1 MRLLP
6 NTVKPDPDHAGVGRK
21 IMKRIFALF
30 TVALAL
36 GLSACTNTTDNSKV
50 TLVAHD
56 SFVMSEELIA
66 EFKETGGIDLAI
78 VKAGDAGEMTGKL
91 VLSKDAPIADVAFGI
106 DNTFASVI
114 ESNQVLADDA
124 ELVPIDFA
132 DICFN
137 VDINY
142 FKENNLVI
150 PNHWKDLT
158 KPEYKDLTVIQN
170 PNLSS
175 TGLGFLVSTFAA
187 FPTEAETMNWWSAFR
202 NNGVKIAAGWED
214 AYYTDFSGSAG
225 TGDYP
230 VVLSYSSSPADEVD
244 EQGNAKTVAL
254 RKDCFRQTEYA
265 GVLRNAKNAPGAEAL
280 IKFMLG
286 KSFQEALP
294 GAMYVYPIDKSV
306 ALPESWAL
314 RAPAATSTIGGDL
327 DISKNRASWLASY
340 NKVFDV
346 AP

>member
-1 MRLLP
+1 
-6 NTVKPDPDHAGVGRK
+6 
-21 IMKRIFALF
+21 MKRIFALI
-30 TVALAL
+30 TVALSL
-36 GLSACTNTTDNSKV
+36 GLSACTNNAVGSV

-56 SFVMSEELIA
+56 SFVMSDELIA
-66 EFKETGGIDLAI
+66 EYEQNGSTLEI
-78 VKAGDAGEMTGKL
+78 VRAGDVGEMTGKL
-91 VLSKDAPIADVAFGI
+91 VLTKDAPIADVVYGI

-114 ESNQVLADDA
+114 RDNQVLAA
-124 ELVPIDFA
+124 STELVAIDYA

-137 VDINY
+137 VDIKY
-142 FKENNLVI
+142 FEKKNLVI
-150 PNHWKDLT
+150 PDHWKDLI
-158 KPEYKDLTVIQN
+158 KPEYKNLTVIEN

-187 FPTEAETMNWWSAFR
+187 FSSNTETTNWWQSFK
-202 NNGVKIAAGWED
+202 NNGVKVAASWED

-225 TGDYP
+225 KGKYP

-244 EQGNAKTVAL
+244 DNGNAKTVAL
-254 RKDCFRQTEYA
+254 RKDCFRQIEYA
-265 GVLRNAKNAPGAEAL
+265 GVLKNSNYQAGEAL

-294 GAMYVYPIDKSV
+294 TAMYVYPIDETV

-314 RAPAATSTIGGDL
+314 RAPAAISTIGGDL
-327 DISKNRASWLASY
+327 DIAKNRSAWLTEY
-340 NKVFDV
+340 NRVFDL

>member
-1 MRLLP
+1 
-6 NTVKPDPDHAGVGRK
+6 
-21 IMKRIFALF
+21 MKRIFALL
-30 TVALAL
+30 TVALSL
-36 GLSACTNTTDNSKV
+36 GLSACTNNTVASI

-56 SFVMSEELIA
+56 SFVMSDDLLA
-66 EFKETGGIDLAI
+66 EFKKTAGPDLNI
-78 VKAGDAGEMTGKL
+78 VRAGDVGEMTGKL
-91 VLSKDAPIADVAFGI
+91 VLTKDAPIADVVYGI

-114 ESNQVLADDA
+114 EENKVLGDNK
-124 ELVPIDFA
+124 LVPINFA

-137 VDINY
+137 VDIQY
-142 FKENNLVI
+142 FKEKNLAI
-150 PNHWKDLT
+150 PDHWKELIQP
-158 KPEYKDLTVIQN
+158 KYKNLTVIEN

-187 FPTEAETMNWWSAFR
+187 FTTEGETTSWWQSFK
-202 NNGVKIAAGWED
+202 NNGVKVAASWED

-225 TGDYP
+225 KGKYP

-244 EQGNAKTVAL
+244 ENGNAKTVAL

-265 GVLRNAKNAPGAEAL
+265 GVLKNANYQAGESL

-286 KSFQEALP
+286 KAFQESLP
-294 GAMYVYPIDKSV
+294 SAMYVYPIDETV

-314 RAPAATSTIGGDL
+314 RAPAAISTIGGDL
-327 DISKNRASWLASY
+327 DIAKNRAAWLSAY
-340 NKVFDV
+340 NKVFDL

>member
-1 MRLLP
+1 
-6 NTVKPDPDHAGVGRK
+6 
-21 IMKRIFALF
+21 MKRIFVLL
-30 TVALAL
+30 TVALSL
-36 GLSACTNTTDNSKV
+36 GLSACTNDTVASI

-56 SFVMSEELIA
+56 SFVMSDEL
-66 EFKETGGIDLAI
+66 LAGYEKTVGPELTI
-78 VKAGDAGEMTGKL
+78 VRAGDVGEMTGKL
-91 VLSKDAPIADVAFGI
+91 VLTKDAPIADVVYGI

-114 ESNQVLADDA
+114 DENKVLG
-124 ELVPIDFA
+124 ENKLVPINFA

-137 VDINY
+137 VDIQY
-142 FKENNLVI
+142 FNEKNLAI
-150 PNHWKDLT
+150 PDHWKELIQP
-158 KPEYKDLTVIQN
+158 KYKNLTVIEN

-187 FPTEAETMNWWSAFR
+187 FSTEDETTSWWKSFK
-202 NNGVKIAAGWED
+202 NNGVKVAASWED

-225 TGDYP
+225 KGKYP

-244 EQGNAKTVAL
+244 ENGNAKTVAL
-254 RKDCFRQTEYA
+254 RKDCFRQIEYA
-265 GVLRNAKNAPGAEAL
+265 GVLKNANYQAGEAL

-294 GAMYVYPIDKSV
+294 AAMYVYPIDETV

-314 RAPAATSTIGGDL
+314 RAPAAISTIGGDL
-327 DISKNRASWLASY
+327 DIAKNRSAWLSAY
-340 NKVFDV
+340 NKVFDA

>member
-1 MRLLP
+1 
-6 NTVKPDPDHAGVGRK
+6 
-21 IMKRIFALF
+21 MKRIFALF

-36 GLSACTNTTDNSKV
+36 GLTACTNTEAGGKV

-56 SFVMSEELIA
+56 SFAMSDELIA
-66 EFKETGGIDLAI
+66 ELKETTGIELSI
-78 VKAGDAGEMTGKL
+78 IRSGDVGEMTGKL
-91 VLSKDAPIADVAFGI
+91 LLTKDEPIGDVVYGI
-106 DNTFASVI
+106 DNTFATVI
-114 ESNQVLADDA
+114 NANDVLATDS

-137 VDINY
+137 VDRNY
-142 FKENNLVI
+142 FEANNLVI
-150 PNHWKDLT
+150 PDHWKDLT
-158 KPEYKDLTVIQN
+158 KPEYRGLTVIQN
-170 PNLSS
+170 PNTSS

-187 FPTEAETMNWWSAFR
+187 FPTEAETTAWWTAFKA
-202 NNGVKIAAGWED
+202 NGVKIAAGWED

-225 TGDYP
+225 KGDYP

-244 EQGNAKTVAL
+244 EQGNGKTQAL

-265 GVLRNAKNAPGAEAL
+265 GVLRNAKNPQSAKVLVE
-280 IKFMLG
+280 FMLG

-306 ALPESWAL
+306 TLPESWAL
-314 RAPAATSTIGGDL
+314 RAPAAISTIGGDL
-327 DISKNRASWLASY
+327 DIDKNRSTWLAAY

-346 AP
+346 AS